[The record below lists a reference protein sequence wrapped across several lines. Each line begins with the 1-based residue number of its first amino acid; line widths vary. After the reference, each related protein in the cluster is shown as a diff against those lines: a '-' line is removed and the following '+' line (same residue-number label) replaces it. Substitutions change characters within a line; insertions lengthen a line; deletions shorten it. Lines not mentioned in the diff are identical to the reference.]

1 MLKAAGACIVAKDT
15 KRVLLQQ
22 RSLDSSYP
30 RTWGFWGGKVE
41 ENENISQ
48 GMLRE
53 VGEELGFDILDC
65 IYKIYPYD
73 QYHSRDAEFSY
84 YTFIVVVNNEFI
96 PNINEETGGYA
107 WVNIQYLPKPIHP
120 GAKRT
125 LFKKN
130 KISYLKEI
138 ISHL

>member
-138 ISHL
+138 IYHL

>member
-15 KRVLLQQ
+15 KRILLQQ

-41 ENENISQ
+41 PKENVSQ

-53 VGEELGFDILDC
+53 VGEEVGVDILEY
-65 IYKIYPYD
+65 IHKIYPYD
-73 QYHSRDAEFSY
+73 QYHSRDSEFSY
-84 YTFIVVVNNEFI
+84 YTFVVIVENEFI

-107 WVNIQYLPKPIHP
+107 WVNVNYLPKPLHP

-125 LFKKN
+125 IFKKN
-130 KISYLKEI
+130 KLADLKDI
-138 ISHL
+138 ISNL

>member
-15 KRVLLQQ
+15 KRILLQQ
-22 RSLDSSYP
+22 RSLDGSYP

-41 ENENISQ
+41 PKENVSQ

-53 VGEELGFDILDC
+53 VGEEVGIDILEY
-65 IYKIYPYD
+65 IHKIYPYD
-73 QYHSRDAEFSY
+73 QYHSRDSEFSY
-84 YTFIVVVNNEFI
+84 YTFIVVVENEFI

-107 WVNIQYLPKPIHP
+107 WVNINYLPKPLHP

-130 KISYLKEI
+130 KLLELKDI
-138 ISHL
+138 ISNL

>member
-15 KRVLLQQ
+15 KRILLQQ

-53 VGEELGFDILDC
+53 VGEELGFETLDN

-73 QYHSRDAEFSY
+73 QYHSRDSEFSY

-107 WVNIQYLPKPIHP
+107 WVNVQYLPKPIHP